1 MQELSCTTNIPSSI
15 MSQPI
20 WYNKNNKI
28 NSKSIF
34 AENLQNKIVFF
45 VWSLQCWRL
54 VQDVEWNEN

>member
-1 MQELSCTTNIPSSI
+1 MQELSSTTNIPSSI

>member
-1 MQELSCTTNIPSSI
+1 MQELSSTTNIPSSI
-15 MSQPI
+15 MLQPI